1 MFNLDV
7 LLICLTLFLIWMF
20 YKKNQRNR
28 LPLPPGPA
36 GLPLIGNLLDMPKS
50 SEWEVYHKWSQEF
63 NSDIIHLNAAGTDII
78 ILDTYEATIDL
89 IEKRSNNYS
98 SRPTLSMV
106 RELMGFEFSFAFKD
120 YGDVWR
126 TQRRLMHQE
135 FNSKASLRFY
145 PYQLEATRKMLR
157 RLLDDPDDFFG
168 NVRLYSGDIILST
181 TYGFKIDSKS
191 DPYILLA
198 EAAVEPAF
206 KALIPGTF
214 LVDLFPI
221 LKYVPSWIPGAQF
234 KRDAREWRRRA
245 ISLQDTPFADVKRQM
260 GNGTARSSFCSSSLG
275 NVDEQLDLRKQEYD
289 IKSVAGALYT
299 AGADTTLTAVTNC
312 VLALLNYPDVLKKAQ
327 EEIDRVIGPGNLL
340 TFEDRSSLPYIN
352 AIAKES
358 TRWRDTTPLAV
369 AHFSTA
375 EDEYKGYRIPKGAVV
390 QCNAWAMLHDENVYP
405 DPFQFKP
412 ERFLTADGLNMD
424 KPARDPSDIIWGFGR
439 RFAQRCPQLIDGR
452 FFAESSFWIAI
463 ASLIAA
469 FDLKKIGNDPEPDY
483 GHMPDIVRLSLP
495 FKCSLRP
502 RSKQVENLI
511 RATEHDGDL

>member
-1 MFNLDV
+1 MFNLDILFLCITAF
-7 LLICLTLFLIWMF
+7 LLIWIF
-20 YKKNQRNR
+20 YKISQRSR
-28 LPLPPGPA
+28 LPLPPGPV
-36 GLPLIGNLLDMPKS
+36 GLPLIGNLLDMPES
-50 SEWEVYHKWSQEF
+50 STWEVYHQWSQEF

-78 ILDTYEATIDL
+78 ILDTHQATIDL
-89 IEKRSNNYS
+89 IERRSNNYS

-126 TQRRLMHQE
+126 TQRKLMHQE

-145 PYQLEATRKMLR
+145 PYQIEATRKLLR

-198 EAAVEPAF
+198 EAAVEPAL
-206 KALIPGTF
+206 KALNPGAF

-221 LKYVPSWIPGAQF
+221 LKYVPSWIPGARF
-234 KRDAREWRRRA
+234 KRDAREWRRRT
-245 ISLQDTPFADVKRQM
+245 ISLQDTPFADMKRQM
-260 GNGTARSSFCSSSLG
+260 GNGTARSSFCSNSLG
-275 NVDEQLDLRKQEYD
+275 NVDERFDLRKQEYD
-289 IKSVAGALYT
+289 IKSVAGTLYA
-299 AGADTTLTAVTNC
+299 AGADTTLAAVTNC

-327 EEIDRVIGPGNLL
+327 EELDRVIGPGNLP

-352 AIAKES
+352 AVIKES
-358 TRWRDTTPLAV
+358 VRWRDTTPLGLP
-369 AHFSTA
+369 HISTA
-375 EDEYKGYRIPKGAVV
+375 EDEYKGYRIPKDAVV
-390 QCNAWAMLHDENVYP
+390 LCNAWAMLHDENVYP
-405 DPFQFKP
+405 EPFQFKP
-412 ERFLTADGLNMD
+412 ERFLTADGLDMD
-424 KPARDPSDIIWGFGR
+424 KSIMDPNDIIWGFGR
-439 RFAQRCPQLIDGR
+439 RICPGR
-452 FFAESSFWIAI
+452 FLADSSFWIAV

-469 FDLKKIGNDPEPDY
+469 FDLKKIGHDPEPDH
-483 GHMPDIVRLSLP
+483 GHIPGLLRLSLP

-502 RSKQVENLI
+502 RSREVESVI

>member
-1 MFNLDV
+1 MFNLDI

-89 IEKRSNNYS
+89 IEKWSNNYS

-260 GNGTARSSFCSSSLG
+260 TL
-275 NVDEQLDLRKQEYD
+275 
-289 IKSVAGALYT
+289 
-299 AGADTTLTAVTNC
+299 TLTAVTNC

-327 EEIDRVIGPGNLL
+327 EEIDKVIGPGNLP

-358 TRWRDTTPLAV
+358 ARWKDTTHWLI
-369 AHFSTA
+369 SRLLKMKMNTK
-375 EDEYKGYRIPKGAVV
+375 DTDR
-390 QCNAWAMLHDENVYP
+390 
-405 DPFQFKP
+405 
-412 ERFLTADGLNMD
+412 
-424 KPARDPSDIIWGFGR
+424 
-439 RFAQRCPQLIDGR
+439 QLYWKRLG
-452 FFAESSFWIAI
+452 AI
-463 ASLIAA
+463 AS
-469 FDLKKIGNDPEPDY
+469 KEY
-483 GHMPDIVRLSLP
+483 LP
-495 FKCSLRP
+495 
-502 RSKQVENLI
+502 
-511 RATEHDGDL
+511 TYY